1 MVAAFEFLD
10 WQIKAEEEL
19 TNRAEDGAYCNLLR
33 VLRLCERVRVWNNA
47 SQDRREDALAAF
59 DGEDDDDDGRSS
71 SRRRR
76 IQVVVV
82 VGAAVV

>member
-1 MVAAFEFLD
+1 MVAAFEFVD

-19 TNRAEDGAYCNLLR
+19 TNRAEDGAYCNLL
-33 VLRLCERVRVWNNA
+33 LRLCERVRVWNNA
-47 SQDRREDALAAF
+47 SQDRREDALAVF

-71 SRRRR
+71 SRRGR